1 MRFYENLGIRED
13 NLRVVIQ
20 WRNMVTVDQF
30 NSILL
35 SRANLS
41 QDDLSVRDRQ
51 CVVFRAM
58 K

>member
-1 MRFYENLGIRED
+1 MRFYENLGVCED

-20 WRNMVTVDQF
+20 WCYMVTVDQF
-30 NSILL
+30 DSTFLL
-35 SRANLS
+35 GANLS
-41 QDDLSVRDRQ
+41 KDDLSVRDRQ